1 MMKDTRGGVMTQRR
15 RLLAG
20 AGLAAAVPGR
30 LLAAGAPDTLDPGAS
45 GVWDVIVA
53 GSGAAGLSAAAAALE
68 SGAGHVLVLE
78 KGPLVGGHSIY
89 SSGSVSAV
97 APSRSHDPN
106 DTLGRFVE
114 DALEVGGGTGDAAV
128 LAKIGEDSAGVLDWL
143 ESLGVFWSEPFIAY
157 SGKQAKSYAM
167 PGNLA
172 GRSYVLA
179 LMAHLRR
186 FGCRLALSTPVT
198 GFRPEGHAWVVEVK
212 SPQGARTLRTR
223 SLVIACGGFTANV
236 EARMK
241 INPLLTPDVPTSA
254 NPAGAVFDGAT
265 GELIECAGRN
275 GAFVT
280 TGFGLQAL
288 PFWGGRLLDYQGADI
303 YVDMHG
309 RRFVNEN
316 SPWNVISNA
325 ILSLPERRCWVITDD
340 RSFKGATLGV
350 KLINGVVR
358 KSDSID
364 AMAAAMDIEP
374 VVLART
380 IEDYNRA
387 ADKGY
392 DARTG
397 KRLFRQRIERP
408 PFYWGAERIYVHTT
422 LDGIRTNR
430 AAEVIASSGGL
441 VPGLYA
447 AGECAGGIF
456 GGDRLGGAGMTAC
469 FVMGREAG
477 RQAAARA
484 KELQAAA

>member
-114 DALEVGGGTGDAAV
+114 DALEVGGDTGDAAV

-167 PGNLA
+167 PGNSA

-198 GFRPEGHAWVVEVK
+198 GFRPEGACV
-212 SPQGARTLRTR
+212 GCR
-223 SLVIACGGFTANV
+223 SEIA
-236 EARMK
+236 
-241 INPLLTPDVPTSA
+241 
-254 NPAGAVFDGAT
+254 
-265 GELIECAGRN
+265 AGRKN
-275 GAFVT
+275 AQDAKPCHRLRGLHGQRRGAHED
-280 TGFGLQAL
+280 QSPAH
-288 PFWGGRLLDYQGADI
+288 A
-303 YVDMHG
+303 
-309 RRFVNEN
+309 RR
-316 SPWNVISNA
+316 SD
-325 ILSLPERRCWVITDD
+325 ER
-340 RSFKGATLGV
+340 
-350 KLINGVVR
+350 
-358 KSDSID
+358 
-364 AMAAAMDIEP
+364 
-374 VVLART
+374 
-380 IEDYNRA
+380 
-387 ADKGY
+387 
-392 DARTG
+392 
-397 KRLFRQRIERP
+397 Q
-408 PFYWGAERIYVHTT
+408 
-422 LDGIRTNR
+422 
-430 AAEVIASSGGL
+430 SGGH
-441 VPGLYA
+441 GL
-447 AGECAGGIF
+447 
-456 GGDRLGGAGMTAC
+456 
-469 FVMGREAG
+469 
-477 RQAAARA
+477 
-484 KELQAAA
+484 